1 MTWCSISATRER
13 VPGEV
18 IPESAEQSKTRD
30 DNEDKYGAAYAIDLN
45 LYTRSN
51 TSPGSDGTSWLKVK
65 LADTHCIKQVSWYSG
80 SGSRYVTWTCSN
92 TDCTTCEG
100 GSYQCGKYTLT
111 VSSERSTTDDL
122 PLHTDCKYGDT
133 VTLRRPGLGD
143 IGAVNELG
151 ITAKQ
156 GEIWGTGVWDIL

>member
-13 VPGEV
+13 VSGEV
-18 IPESAEQSKTRD
+18 IPESAEHSKASG
-30 DNEDKYGAAYAIDLN
+30 NKEEEYGAANVIDLD
-45 LYTRSN
+45 LSTGSYIIS
-51 TSPGSDGTSWLKVK
+51 GSDGTSWLKVK
-65 LADTHCIKQVSWYSG
+65 LAKTHCIKQVIWYTFG
-80 SGSRYVTWTCSN
+80 GDHFANWICSN
-92 TDCTTCEG
+92 TDCTDCRIDSSGCKT
-100 GSYQCGKYTLT
+100 YTLT
-111 VSSERSTTDDL
+111 VSSERSTVDDST
-122 PLHTDCKYGDT
+122 PHTDCKYGDT